1 MDLPTALLAAGLV
14 GIGYISGSI
23 PFGVIV
29 ARLAGGRDPRSVGSG
44 RIGGTNVVRTLGFAG
59 GILVGLLDILKGA
72 VPVLLARGLLTSDI
86 GAASA
91 LGPYRTAI
99 EALTGLATVVG
110 SNRSVFLG
118 FHGGRGV
125 AAGIGATFV
134 LDWRALAV
142 AAPVFLAVVFLTR
155 YVSLGSLLGSAAAVL
170 ALLAF
175 VLLGMTSPA
184 YLGFG
189 VAGGLLIWLAHS
201 DNIER
206 LLNGTERR
214 FSLTRDSAA

>member
-1 MDLPTALLAAGLV
+1 MDLPSALLAAGLV

-23 PFGVIV
+23 PVGVIV

-44 RIGGTNVVRTLGFAG
+44 RIGGTNVVRTLGVAG

-214 FSLTRDSAA
+214 FSLTRDPAA